1 MLAVLDKKIYVV
13 TWLRYTL
20 WMPLYPV
27 GIFLEGK
34 ELPTS
39 YVGQL
44 CGPLPQVVH
53 VDEILS
59 MNTRIYTYKILVKEL
74 ST

>member
-1 MLAVLDKKIYVV
+1 MLAVLDKKTYIV

-34 ELPTS
+34 EPPTT
-39 YVGQL
+39 YVAQISR
-44 CGPLPQVVH
+44 PLPQDINV
-53 VDEILS
+53 
-59 MNTRIYTYKILVKEL
+59 NKILLVNPLKL
-74 ST
+74 MK

>member
-34 ELPTS
+34 EPLTS

-44 CGPLPQVVH
+44 CGPLPQDVH

-59 MNTRIYTYKILVKEL
+59 MNT
-74 ST
+74 

>member
-1 MLAVLDKKIYVV
+1 
-13 TWLRYTL
+13 
-20 WMPLYPV
+20 MPLYPV

-44 CGPLPQVVH
+44 CGPLPQDVHVH

-59 MNTRIYTYKILVKEL
+59 MNT
-74 ST
+74 

>member
-1 MLAVLDKKIYVV
+1 
-13 TWLRYTL
+13 
-20 WMPLYPV
+20 MPLYPV

-34 ELPTS
+34 EPLTS

-44 CGPLPQVVH
+44 CGPLPQDVH

-59 MNTRIYTYKILVKEL
+59 MNTWIYTYKILVKEL
-74 ST
+74 GT

>member
-1 MLAVLDKKIYVV
+1 MLAVLNKKIYVV

-34 ELPTS
+34 DTPITFMLI
-39 YVGQL
+39 
-44 CGPLPQVVH
+44 H
-53 VDEILS
+53 VQCDVYSEKY
-59 MNTRIYTYKILVKEL
+59 M
-74 ST
+74 

>member
-1 MLAVLDKKIYVV
+1 MLAVLDKKTYVV

-34 ELPTS
+34 EPPTTCT
-39 YVGQL
+39 YVAQISR
-44 CGPLPQVVH
+44 PLPQDINV
-53 VDEILS
+53 
-59 MNTRIYTYKILVKEL
+59 NKILLMNPLKL
-74 ST
+74 MK